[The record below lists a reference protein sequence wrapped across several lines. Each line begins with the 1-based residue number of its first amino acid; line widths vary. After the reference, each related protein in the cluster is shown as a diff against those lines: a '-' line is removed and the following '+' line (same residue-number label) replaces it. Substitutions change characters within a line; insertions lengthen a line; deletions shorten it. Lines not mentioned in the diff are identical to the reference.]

1 MNAPGPRDEVDHDTL
16 VFRLTE
22 ILVKLNRG
30 EKLDPRRLAEEFNV
44 NLRTIQ
50 RDLNQRFAHL
60 DLIKVDGKY
69 AIDPFVIG
77 KLSTKD
83 VERFAKAAG
92 TQGLFPS
99 LSHAFVRQLLRE
111 GETGALL
118 VRGHHYEDVSHRAAD
133 FELVRSAI
141 AQRERISFEFEPP
154 GSATAKTFSNIAPY
168 KLLNNKGIW
177 YLAALD
183 RGKLKTFGFARIRRL
198 RLEGTH
204 FDWDGT
210 TDTRLREDSGLW
222 QSEQRIR
229 VVLRATAAIA
239 PYFQRR
245 DLVANQAI
253 EEVASDGALV
263 ISAQVGH
270 ANEVVPIVRYWIP
283 HLRIIEPVDW
293 QQVLDR
299 ELAGY
304 IAATAT

>member
-1 MNAPGPRDEVDHDTL
+1 MNARGSRDGVDHDTL

-60 DLIKVDGKY
+60 DLVKVDGKY

-92 TQGLFPS
+92 TQGLFPT
-99 LSHAFVRQLLRE
+99 LSHAFVRQLLTE
-111 GETGALL
+111 GETGTLL

-141 AQRERISFEFEPP
+141 SKRERISFEFEPP
-154 GSATAKTFSNIAPY
+154 GSMAAKWFPNMEPY
-168 KLLNNKGIW
+168 KLLNHKGIW
-177 YLAALD
+177 YVAGLD
-183 RGKLKTFGFARIRRL
+183 RAKLKTFSFARMRRL
-198 RLEGTH
+198 RLERTP
-204 FDWDGT
+204 FDWDAT
-210 TDTRLREDSGLW
+210 TEARLREDSGLW

-245 DLVANQAI
+245 DLVANQVI
-253 EEVASDGALV
+253 DEVASDGALV

-270 ANEVVPIVRYWIP
+270 ANEITPIVRYWIP

-293 QQVLDR
+293 QRALDQ

-304 IAATAT
+304 IAAAA